1 MREKDIENTRL
12 IHSLTNVFLDV
23 YELDLETELIH
34 IIRTEQDDMRLLK
47 TEEIDF
53 STFKRF
59 LLQNVPEEKKKSWKK
74 SLKQSGFAPAFKKF
88 PLWRENFRNGTSTA
102 QAGFEYS
109 LFCP

>member
-59 LLQNVPEEKKKSWKK
+59 LLQNVPEEKKKKLVSNTVYFVHD
-74 SLKQSGFAPAFKKF
+74 Q
-88 PLWRENFRNGTSTA
+88 REEATDRDGYCD
-102 QAGFEYS
+102 EY
-109 LFCP
+109 